1 MAIVENKAA
10 PDISTDPSYCT
21 YTRTNAGE
29 PNGSVTP
36 AFVGEMVLDT
46 TNNILWK
53 SLSAANTSWVALT
66 GPAV

>member
-1 MAIVENKAA
+1 MAIVQNKGGV
-10 PDISTDPSYCT
+10 DNSTDPSYTT

-29 PNGSVTP
+29 PNGSLTP

-53 SLSAANTSWVALT
+53 SLSAANSSWVALT

>member
-1 MAIVENKAA
+1 MAIVVNKAR
-10 PDISTDPSYCT
+10 PEEGTDPSYTT

-36 AFVGEMVLDT
+36 EFVGELVLDT

-53 SLSAANTSWVALT
+53 SLSLTNSSWVALT
-66 GPAV
+66 GPSS